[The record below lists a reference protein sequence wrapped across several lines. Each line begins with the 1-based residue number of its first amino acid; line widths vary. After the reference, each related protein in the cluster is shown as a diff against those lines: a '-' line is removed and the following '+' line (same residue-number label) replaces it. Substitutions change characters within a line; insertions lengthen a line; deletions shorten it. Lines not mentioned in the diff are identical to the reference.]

1 MRDGLDSE
9 HRKAGKDLGLDL
21 DKKLQLQNH
30 PVNGYCLRVTKAV
43 NTLLVVNAI
52 KSNWITQDAKSL
64 TDKYTELN
72 TNKGGVFFRTKALK
86 QLAED
91 FAELSQTYSRTQS
104 GLVKEVINI
113 AGIWLLKI
121 SVSLFDQHKSSNLYS
136 CSRNCRCDH
145 CQPGCDHQ
153 ANKLLEATALFTDDD
168 CYSLAHVSVNAP
180 TPYIKPKVA
189 EKGCVDDVLSV
200 SQSLI
205 ILKAPAI

>member
-1 MRDGLDSE
+1 MRDGLDNE

-43 NTLLVVNAI
+43 NTLLVVNAN

-72 TNKGGVFFRTKALK
+72 TNKGGVFFRTRALK

-113 AGIWLLKI
+113 AGIWRLK
-121 SVSLFDQHKSSNLYS
+121 SQSLFDLNTNLATYTPVLETV
-136 CSRNCRCDH
+136 DVII
-145 CQPGCDHQ
+145 
-153 ANKLLEATALFTDDD
+153 ANL
-168 CYSLAHVSVNAP
+168 
-180 TPYIKPKVA
+180 
-189 EKGCVDDVLSV
+189 DV
-200 SQSLI
+200 I
-205 ILKAPAI
+205 IRQINY